1 MLTCNLCYGSL
12 QMCIDI
18 IMTIKEQVDGIDSYG
33 NVPGGI
39 SMGYRLSKD
48 GFNQAIAVLRKK
60 YRIYAPV
67 RKVGEGRF
75 ADVDV
80 VRYDDAECLED
91 MELEMRSDYSFKDI
105 LLPLSETLFF
115 FTEDQIKE
123 ADYDDTP
130 VIVLMRSCDIHA
142 VKRLDQ
148 MYTDNGPNRD
158 YYYERLRERVKFAL
172 IGCGKPCEN
181 SFCVDMGSNKTEDYV
196 FSLDVINGSVF
207 VDVKDPELQDV
218 FRQNA
223 QEERDVT
230 PQSVE
235 ETEYHVERPEEVPL
249 SIFHDE
255 MWDEYSKRCIN
266 CGRCNFVCPTCTCF
280 TMQDLFYT
288 DNGKVGERR
297 RVNASCMVDG
307 YTDVAGGLQ
316 FRKTNGE
323 RMRFKVLHKVYD
335 FRKRFGYDMCVGC
348 GRCDSVCPE
357 YISFA
362 NCINKLNA
370 RVKELEVE

>member
-1 MLTCNLCYGSL
+1 
-12 QMCIDI
+12 
-18 IMTIKEQVDGIDSYG
+18 
-33 NVPGGI
+33 
-39 SMGYRLSKD
+39 MGYVLTRE
-48 GFNQAIAVLRKK
+48 GFDQALEALRGK
-60 YRIYAPV
+60 YRIFAPV

-75 ADVDV
+75 ADTDV
-80 VRYDDAECLED
+80 VRYDYVDRLED
-91 MELEMRSDYSFKDI
+91 MELDVRSDYSFKDV
-105 LLPLSETLFF
+105 LLPLSETMFF
-115 FTEDQIKE
+115 FTEDQIRE
-123 ADYDDTP
+123 SEYDAAP
-130 VIVLMRSCDIHA
+130 VIVLLRSCDIHA

-148 MYTDNGPNRD
+148 MYLDNGPDKD
-158 YYYERLRERVKFAL
+158 YFYERLRERVKFAL
-172 IGCGKPCEN
+172 IGCGKACEN
-181 SFCVDMGSNKTEDYV
+181 SFCVDMGANKTEDYV
-196 FSLDVINGSVF
+196 FSMDVIGDKVYT
-207 VDVKDPELQDV
+207 DVKEQELESA
-218 FRQNA
+218 FRDHADSQK
-223 QEERDVT
+223 EVT
-230 PQSVE
+230 PQFVT

-280 TMQDLFYT
+280 TIQDLFYT

-316 FRKTNGE
+316 FRKSNGE

-362 NCINKLNA
+362 NCINKLNK